1 MKNKDEFPVT
11 NEPMEIFLVTM
22 DVIDEC
28 LSEAIER
35 EDFEKSEYAYH
46 IN

>member
-1 MKNKDEFPVT
+1 MKNKDEFPVN
-11 NEPMEIFLVTM
+11 NEPIEIFLVTM

-35 EDFEKSEYAYH
+35 EDFVESEYAYR